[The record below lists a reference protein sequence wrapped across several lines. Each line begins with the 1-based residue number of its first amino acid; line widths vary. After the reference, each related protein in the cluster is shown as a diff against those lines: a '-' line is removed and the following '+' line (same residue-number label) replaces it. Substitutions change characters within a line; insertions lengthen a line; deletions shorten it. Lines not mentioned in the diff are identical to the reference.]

1 MQFTITIRE
10 HVIVA
15 MWTHINGSQQKIV
28 EEKMNPTVSIFRILV
43 KKSSVTRW
51 QLADRYW
58 LSQISVPKKPF
69 QQCLYSVFK
78 INS

>member
-43 KKSSVTRW
+43 KKSSVTR
-51 QLADRYW
+51 
-58 LSQISVPKKPF
+58 
-69 QQCLYSVFK
+69 
-78 INS
+78 